1 MKEKTLR
8 INNLD
13 KLTYKEHREI
23 TPLWNVIRTF
33 HRNEFETGIHQYQI
47 YLERLGVIPPNVLQ
61 LNINPTIKVNESKLL
76 SGKTVKSGYVEV
88 ETQSYINTSIA
99 STTSPK
105 IWKTQVDIENLKTLD
120 NFKEY
125 LKEGITNSLIR

>member
-23 TPLWNVIRTF
+23 NPVVNVIRTF
-33 HRNEFETGIHQYQI
+33 HRNEFETGIHQYEI
-47 YLERLGVIPPNVLQ
+47 YLERLGAIPPNVLQ

-76 SGKTVKSGYVEV
+76 SGKVVKSGYVEV
-88 ETQSYINTSIA
+88 EFQRYTNTPMA
-99 STTSPK
+99 STTSTK
-105 IWKTQVDIENLKTLD
+105 SWNVKVGIESFKTLED
-120 NFKEY
+120 FKEY
-125 LKEGITNSLIR
+125 LRSIISLFFK

>member
-23 TPLWNVIRTF
+23 NPVVNVIRTF
-33 HRNEFETGIHQYQI
+33 HRNEFETGIHQYEI
-47 YLERLGVIPPNVLQ
+47 YLERLGAIPPNVLQ

-76 SGKTVKSGYVEV
+76 SGKVVKSGYVEV
-88 ETQSYINTSIA
+88 EFQRYTNTSIA
-99 STTSPK
+99 STTSTK
-105 IWKTQVDIENLKTLD
+105 SWNVKVGIESLKTLED
-120 NFKEY
+120 FKEY
-125 LKEGITNSLIR
+125 LKSIISLFFK

>member
-13 KLTYKEHREI
+13 KLSHSEHREI
-23 TPLWNVIRTF
+23 TPFVNVIKTF
-33 HRNEFETGIHQYQI
+33 HRNEFETGIHQYEI

-88 ETQSYINTSIA
+88 EFQSYINTSIA

-105 IWKTQVDIENLKTLD
+105 SCNVKVGIESLKTLED
-120 NFKEY
+120 FKEY
-125 LKEGITNSLIR
+125 LKSIISLFFK

>member
-13 KLTYKEHREI
+13 KLSHSEHREI
-23 TPLWNVIRTF
+23 TPFVNVIKTF
-33 HRNEFETGIHQYQI
+33 CMYGSKSGNPYQYQI
-47 YLERLGVIPPNVLQ
+47 YLERLGVTPPNVLQ

-88 ETQSYINTSIA
+88 EFQSYINTSIA

-105 IWKTQVDIENLKTLD
+105 IRNVKVGIESLKTLED
-120 NFKEY
+120 FKEY
-125 LKEGITNSLIR
+125 LSSIISLFFK

>member
-33 HRNEFETGIHQYQI
+33 HRNEFETGIHQYEI
-47 YLERLGVIPPNVLQ
+47 YLERLGAIPPNVLQ

-76 SGKTVKSGYVEV
+76 SGKVVKSGYVEV
-88 ETQSYINTSIA
+88 EFQRYTNTSIA
-99 STTSPK
+99 STTSTK
-105 IWKTQVDIENLKTLD
+105 SWNVKVGIESLKTLED
-120 NFKEY
+120 FKEY
-125 LKEGITNSLIR
+125 LKSIISLFFK

>member
-13 KLTYKEHREI
+13 KLTHSEHREI

-33 HRNEFETGIHQYQI
+33 HRNEFETGIHQYEI
-47 YLERLGVIPPNVLQ
+47 YLERLGAIPPNVLQ

-76 SGKTVKSGYVEV
+76 SGKVVKSGYVEV
-88 ETQSYINTSIA
+88 EFQRYTNTSIA

-105 IWKTQVDIENLKTLD
+105 SWNVKVGIESFKTLED
-120 NFKEY
+120 FKEY
-125 LKEGITNSLIR
+125 LKSIISLFFK